1 MSKSPKLPLLTD
13 KNFLEWKFK
22 VSAVLDGLGLLKI
35 LNGGKPWDANGKFI
49 AIDPNVKTSAMA
61 LLAPLFHTVIAS
73 GGDTDPVVLWENI
86 NAFGSLK
93 KEANL
98 FRAYGNLEAIVID
111 PNNLAGTILKYCDP
125 IGELKSLG
133 CTPDERQTAH
143 SILKK
148 IPSSLAS
155 IRDSIISTGQTSTV
169 VTYDL
174 VLNMLDNKAKTLS
187 ISAPLFKPSASFKVK
202 NSESDAATALLTYKC
217 KTDDMIPRPTMLR
230 DNAFPSTL
238 TS

>member
-35 LNGGKPWDANGKFI
+35 LNGGKPWDA
-49 AIDPNVKTSAMA
+49 M
-61 LLAPLFHTVIAS
+61 
-73 GGDTDPVVLWENI
+73 
-86 NAFGSLK
+86 GSLSLLIPTK
-93 KEANL
+93 WRRYRPRCPLGKYQCLWLIEKEANL

-111 PNNLAGTILKYCDP
+111 PNNLAGTILKYRDP

-187 ISAPLFKPSASFKVK
+187 ISAPSFKPSASFKVK

-217 KTDDMIPRPTMLR
+217 KTDT
-230 DNAFPSTL
+230 
-238 TS
+238 

>member
-1 MSKSPKLPLLTD
+1 MEIQGQRSLGRSRSPEDSQWRKT
-13 KNFLEWKFK
+13 
-22 VSAVLDGLGLLKI
+22 LGR
-35 LNGGKPWDANGKFI
+35 NGKFI

-61 LLAPLFHTVIAS
+61 LLAPLVHSSLLSYPYLDFICLYSPGAPQHSLVTTV
-73 GGDTDPVVLWENI
+73 VY
-86 NAFGSLK
+86 
-93 KEANL
+93 
-98 FRAYGNLEAIVID
+98 R
-111 PNNLAGTILKYCDP
+111 DP